1 MTIKNTAA
9 GAAIALA
16 AASLF
21 AGLSSTVVVA
31 EEAKVHCYGVTS
43 CKGQND
49 CKTAENSCK
58 GQGACKGQGFKSM
71 TLAEYSHENRQS
83 FALADTIESHAK
95 STDIRMV
102 RH

>member
-1 MTIKNTAA
+1 MTNKTATT
-9 GAAIALA
+9 GAAIAFA
-16 AASLF
+16 AATLF

-58 GQGACKGQGFKSM
+58 GQASCKGHGFKSM
-71 TLAEYSHENRQS
+71 TLAECN
-83 FALADTIESHAK
+83 AAK
-95 STDIRMV
+95 GKV
-102 RH
+102 GE